1 MSGEGVIAPSAP
13 NPNANVRVF
22 LGAKCTQSKSK
33 CEGVFRPTT
42 LQREDT
48 FRT

>member
-1 MSGEGVIAPSAP
+1 MIKIDYEWRGG
-13 NPNANVRVF
+13 NC
-22 LGAKCTQSKSK
+22 AKCTQSKSK